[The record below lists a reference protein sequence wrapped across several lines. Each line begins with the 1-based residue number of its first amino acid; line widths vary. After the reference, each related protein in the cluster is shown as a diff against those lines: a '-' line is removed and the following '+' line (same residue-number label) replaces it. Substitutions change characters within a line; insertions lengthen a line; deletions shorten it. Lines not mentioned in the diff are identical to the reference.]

1 MNKKQF
7 NSIVNEYLT
16 KLNSKDLRLNFV
28 LSDDAQLTG
37 TIKIFGQPLRFRLIM
52 NVSVLANKD
61 LLLKPE
67 VVSMGNLNI
76 SLKRVLQL
84 IETQVKLPKFISID
98 SKNVEVVIALEK
110 IQFNKNLSFRVDA
123 VDLANDRI
131 VFNGYLNK

>member
-1 MNKKQF
+1 
-7 NSIVNEYLT
+7 
-16 KLNSKDLRLNFV
+16 
-28 LSDDAQLTG
+28 
-37 TIKIFGQPLRFRLIM
+37 M